1 VFITLNHVASPVIIP
16 SGTLGNKP
24 LNKVELILT
33 LAREIIEENGRSVEM
48 HAVVT
53 DYRENQ
59 LLAMHLD
66 GKFNVVDVEWRLEEI
81 GERTRLTLNSNIRFK
96 SFIKILSVLMRPI
109 FKKKIVAQ
117 LQGEL
122 ARLKEICERDIG
134 SYA

>member
-1 VFITLNHVASPVIIP
+1 
-16 SGTLGNKP
+16 
-24 LNKVELILT
+24 
-33 LAREIIEENGRSVEM
+33 M